1 MFKLVYWL
9 IYCATYP
16 FYRYRF
22 VGRKNIPEGPC
33 VLCANH
39 TTNSDVIFLALAN
52 GPKWDFGVIGKEE
65 LFRFKPLGALFRWL
79 GGFPVKRSASDMHA
93 VKACLSILRSGK
105 KLLIFPQ
112 GTRIKS
118 GMTVEPKPG
127 AVLFSVRCGV
137 SLVPIYIPEG
147 RKAFRRNTVVIGPA
161 YQPEAVGKPDQQQY
175 QLWTGELMERI
186 MALKEQSR

>member
-1 MFKLVYWL
+1 MFKIVYWL

-22 VGRKNIPEGPC
+22 VGRENIPEGPC

-39 TTNSDVIFLALAN
+39 TANSDVVFLAMAN

-65 LFRFKPLGALFRWL
+65 LFRFKPLGALFKWL
-79 GGFPVKRSASDMHA
+79 GDFPVKRSASDLHA

-112 GTRIKS
+112 GKRVKP

-137 SLVPIYIPEG
+137 PLVPVYIPEG
-147 RKAFRRNTVVIGPA
+147 RKAFRRNTVVVGQA
-161 YQPEAVGKPDQQQY
+161 YRLEAAGKPDQKQY
-175 QLWTGELMERI
+175 QEWTVELMERI
-186 MALKEQSR
+186 MALKEQRI

>member
-1 MFKLVYWL
+1 MFKIVYWL

-22 VGRKNIPEGPC
+22 VGRENIPEGPC

-39 TTNSDVIFLALAN
+39 TANSDVVFLAMAN

-65 LFRFKPLGALFRWL
+65 LFRFKPLGSLFKWL
-79 GGFPVKRSASDMHA
+79 GGFPVKRSASDLHA

-112 GTRIKS
+112 GKRVKP

-137 SLVPIYIPEG
+137 PLVPVYIPEG
-147 RKAFRRNTVVIGPA
+147 RKAFRRNTVVVGQA
-161 YQPEAVGKPDQQQY
+161 YRLEAAGKPDQKQY
-175 QLWTGELMERI
+175 QEWTVELMERI
-186 MALKEQSR
+186 MALKEPRT